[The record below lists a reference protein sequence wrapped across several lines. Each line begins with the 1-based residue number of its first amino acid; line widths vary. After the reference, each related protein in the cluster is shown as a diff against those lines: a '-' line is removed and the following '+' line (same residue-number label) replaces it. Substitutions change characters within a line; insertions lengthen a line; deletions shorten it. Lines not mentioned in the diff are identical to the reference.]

1 MPLVYATPLRAA
13 APPAETIT
21 PALIA
26 AATKE
31 GQVTWYTSADLQL
44 AEKVGKAFEQKFP
57 GIRVRVERAGG
68 ERIFSRVAQEYASGL
83 HVADA
88 VSTGD
93 AAQFL
98 AWKRQKLLAPYVPED
113 VARHIPPEHRDPDG
127 FYATVRSSLC
137 VMAYNTEMV
146 KRDEAPKSFADLLDP
161 KWKGK
166 IVKAHPS
173 YSGTI
178 MTSTYQMVRELG
190 WPYLEKLAQQQVLQI
205 QSATDTPKKIVLGER
220 PVMADGNE
228 SNVLLLK
235 ESGQADRSRL
245 CDRRHALDRA
255 TLGDFCRG
263 AASECCAAFPELSV
277 QCRRAGAFRQSGR
290 PALDACAGEGQ
301 AGPHA
306 VIGDQ
311 GVEGRSRR
319 GRGAGR
325 GDQAALFAN
334 LQGLIM
340 NAQGRGSPPRPSAS
354 QCNCQSGY
362 HSADRGPIVASI
374 NSWLT
379 GLDHDLRCS
388 VLDA

>member
-1 MPLVYATPLRAA
+1 MGPGPRANALARDDSRAWIPAFASMSGESEYAPMSKQPSRREFLKTVATLPLVYAGPLRAA
-13 APPAETIT
+13 APPAEGIT
-21 PALIA
+21 PPLIA

-31 GQVTWYTSADLQL
+31 GQLTWYTSADLQL
-44 AEKVGKAFEQKFP
+44 AEKVGKAFEQKFSS
-57 GIRVRVERAGG
+57 IRVRVERAGG

-98 AWKRQKLLAPYVPED
+98 SWKRQGLLAPYVPED

-137 VMAYNTEMV
+137 VVAYNTELV
-146 KRDEAPKSFADLLDP
+146 KREDAPKSFADLLDP

-190 WPYLEKLAQQQVLQI
+190 WPYLEKLAKQQVLQI

-235 ESGQADRSRL
+235 EDGKPIEVVYAAEGTPSIVQPSAVFAVAPHPNAARLFQNYLFSVEGQELFVNLGGLRSL
-245 CDRRHALDRA
+245 HALVKEKPGRTPLSAIKVWKD
-255 TLGDFCRG
+255 DP
-263 AASECCAAFPELSV
+263 AAVEKEGEEIK
-277 QCRRAGAFRQSGR
+277 RRY
-290 PALDACAGEGQ
+290 
-301 AGPHA
+301 
-306 VIGDQ
+306 
-311 GVEGRSRR
+311 
-319 GRGAGR
+319 
-325 GDQAALFAN
+325 
-334 LQGLIM
+334 
-340 NAQGRGSPPRPSAS
+340 S
-354 QCNCQSGY
+354 QIF
-362 HSADRGPIVASI
+362 HV
-374 NSWLT
+374 
-379 GLDHDLRCS
+379 
-388 VLDA
+388 